1 MTAMVHPD
9 LEDVGRYVQV
19 LRAELGISQAELA
32 ERAGVDKG
40 TISRLETGHSWPW
53 ATKRALIEKALALK
67 PGELA
72 RVRKEA
78 LAAAAVVNLPEEIRP
93 ADVYEERIVASD
105 LSYPE
110 KVAAVRRHRAQIRSL
125 MTSLGIDPP
134 EFIRRGAV
142 RRVSGAD
149 GRGEDRRDPRPA

>member
-1 MTAMVHPD
+1 MVVMVHPD

-32 ERAGVDKG
+32 TRAGVDKG

-53 ATKRALIEKALALK
+53 ATKRALIEKALGLN
-67 PGELA
+67 PGQLA

-78 LAAAAVVNLPEEIRP
+78 RAAAAVVNLPEEIAP
-93 ADVYEERIVASD
+93 QDVYEETIVASE

-110 KVAAVRRHRAQIRSL
+110 KVAAVRRHRAQTRSL

-134 EFIRRGAV
+134 PELLRRAVRRYADETEGASDAERRRGA
-142 RRVSGAD
+142 
-149 GRGEDRRDPRPA
+149 

>member
-1 MTAMVHPD
+1 MVVMVHPD

-53 ATKRALIEKALALK
+53 ATKRALIEKALGLT
-67 PGELA
+67 PGQLA

-78 LAAAAVVNLPEEIRP
+78 LAAASVVNLPEEIVP
-93 ADVYEERIVASD
+93 LDVYEERIVASD

-125 MTSLGIDPP
+125 MTSLGIESP
-134 EFIRRGAV
+134 EFIRRGV
-142 RRVSGAD
+142 RGLGSGE
-149 GRGEDRRDPRPA
+149 GERDEARRNRPA